1 MPRVKKYAERHEF
14 IRFEYGIHKRRT
26 TLPTA
31 TGERSHVDQHPLLF
45 PTVLRHV
52 APYDEGRSQRHN
64 LQIRVPVDDRHTQV
78 FRVNFVPS
86 KTESAPPEVPVS
98 WRFTA
103 LKNGPREYKMNMVP
117 AQDSMAWETQGAITD
132 RTEERL
138 GAGDEG
144 IIMLRKLL
152 REQIEIVRR
161 GGEPMGLV
169 RDPEKNR
176 MIELEVV
183 NDRIGLH
190 EPYSESGCAGSTFKV
205 QGSMAG

>member
-1 MPRVKKYAERHEF
+1 MRDE
-14 IRFEYGIHKRRT
+14 
-26 TLPTA
+26 
-31 TGERSHVDQHPLLF
+31 HPLLF

-52 APYDEGRSQRHN
+52 APYEEGSRERHN
-64 LQIRVPVDDRHTQV
+64 LQIRVPMDDQRTQV

-86 KTESAPPEVPVS
+86 DTDVSLPDAPVP
-98 WRFTA
+98 WRYTA
-103 LKNGPREYKMNMVP
+103 LKTGPREYKMNMVS

-132 RTEERL
+132 RSQERL

-144 IIMLRKLL
+144 ISLLRKLL
-152 REQIEIVRR
+152 REQIDIVRQ

-176 MIELEVV
+176 MIELAVI

-190 EPYSESGCAGSTFKV
+190 APRTEAESPGDSAGSKFKV
-205 QGSMAG
+205 QCSTS